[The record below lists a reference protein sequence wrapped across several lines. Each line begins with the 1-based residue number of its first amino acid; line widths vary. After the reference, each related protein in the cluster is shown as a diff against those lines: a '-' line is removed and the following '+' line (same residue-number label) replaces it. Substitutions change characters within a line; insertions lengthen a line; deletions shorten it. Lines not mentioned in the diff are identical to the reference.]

1 MMPRARFQPV
11 ESQFPVLPPGKVAD
25 AEYMAKFSLVL
36 LENFGRLLNGGIVI
50 ASEIDFVNARRDG
63 VGLPVGGTY
72 IDTGFVK
79 VVEANEY
86 WIGGTVTTTRTGA
99 ITAS

>member
-1 MMPRARFQPV
+1 MARARYQPI
-11 ESQFPVLPPGKVAD
+11 ESQLPVLAPGQVAD
-25 AEYMAKFSLVL
+25 SEHMAKFSRVL
-36 LENFGRLLNGGIVI
+36 LDMFARLSNGGIII